1 MTPLYVNVIG
11 KLHIKKKR
19 ELALVKLFQK
29 QQIVDCFKPIKFE
42 LIFKGALNQSGLNDS
57 IEWFYQKGLE
67 KKKKK
72 IIDFMILTSI

>member
-1 MTPLYVNVIG
+1 MSSASYTL
-11 KLHIKKKR
+11 KKKR

-67 KKKKK
+67 KKKEKNRFYDLNLNLK
-72 IIDFMILTSI
+72 CKT